1 MNDTEKEPRRRNTRD
16 RSNEYQIMLSVPA
29 SINERAL
36 AYREEFAPHLSQVAF
51 WNEAMI
57 FYLDSKG
64 APYPKK
70 KEKES

>member
-1 MNDTEKEPRRRNTRD
+1 
-16 RSNEYQIMLSVPA
+16 MLSVPA